1 MLRGAFGRVF
11 GQRWVDGATVCLAV
25 SCVAASAQDHVEHD
39 PADIEYG
46 LAVYLEQCA
55 SCHGETGD
63 ATAGVDLRNGP
74 LRRAATDREL
84 IGVIRNGIPGTGMLA
99 FELDAAEMAG
109 IVAYLRNMTWEADA
123 VTLGD
128 AARGRALFE
137 GRGACLDC
145 HRVGGR
151 GPRAAT
157 DLTSV
162 GAERAASALRRS
174 LLDPTGTM
182 RPIDRPVELVT
193 ADGERVAGRRLNEDT
208 YTVQI
213 LDGDARLRSFDKAGL
228 RELPGPDDVA
238 HAGLRRPARRGRAGR
253 PAGVPRVPERLRRT
267 MRNQADDAAYRTR
280 DAPRRTGRRLGVGPG
295 AVRAPPRRGAGAGRL
310 ADLFRHLLRANATAS
325 STR

>member
-1 MLRGAFGRVF
+1 MLRSVFRRCREFGP
-11 GQRWVDGATVCLAV
+11 RWLIGVAIGLAV
-25 SCVAASAQDHVEHD
+25 SATSPRAQDHVEHD

-74 LRRAATDREL
+74 LRRAATDRDL

-99 FELDAAEMAG
+99 FELDAAETAG

-137 GRGACLDC
+137 GRGACLGC

-162 GAERAASALRRS
+162 GAERAPSALRRS

-193 ADGERVAGRRLNEDT
+193 ADGERVTGRRLNEDT

-213 LDGDARLRSFDKAGL
+213 LDGDARLRSFDKADL
-228 RELPGPDDVA
+228 REFRVLTTSPM
-238 HAGLRRPARRGRAGR
+238 PAYGD
-253 PAGVPRVPERLRRT
+253 RLD
-267 MRNQADDAAYRTR
+267 ADE
-280 DAPRRTGRRLGVGPG
+280 
-295 AVRAPPRRGAGAGRL
+295 L
-310 ADLFRHLLRANATAS
+310 ADLLAYLVS
-325 STR
+325 LKG

>member
-1 MLRGAFGRVF
+1 MPRGVFGRRGEF
-11 GQRWVDGATVCLAV
+11 GWQGMVGAAICLAV
-25 SCVAASAQDHVEHD
+25 SAVAASAQDHVEHD

-46 LAVYLEQCA
+46 LAVYLAECA

-63 ATAGVDLRNGP
+63 AVAGVDLRSGQ
-74 LRRAATDREL
+74 LRRGATDRDL

-109 IVAYLRNMTWEADA
+109 IVAYLRNMTYEADA

-128 AARGRALFE
+128 AARGRAIFE

-157 DLTSV
+157 DLTAV
-162 GAERAASALRRS
+162 GAGRAPSALRRS

-193 ADGERVAGRRLNEDT
+193 ADGERVTGRRLNEDT

-213 LDGDARLRSFDKAGL
+213 LDDDARLRSFDKADL
-228 RELPGPDDVA
+228 RELRVLTASPM
-238 HAGLRRPARRGRAGR
+238 PAYGD
-253 PAGVPRVPERLRRT
+253 RLD
-267 MRNQADDAAYRTR
+267 ADE
-280 DAPRRTGRRLGVGPG
+280 
-295 AVRAPPRRGAGAGRL
+295 L
-310 ADLFRHLLRANATAS
+310 ADLLAYLVS
-325 STR
+325 LKG